1 MGEYKVT
8 EGARLEGSARLRIG
22 ARLRTIYAPVSAEP
36 LPAEHVELVL
46 SQLLRAPARVD
57 KDFSSLLRG
66 V

>member
-36 LPAEHVELVL
+36 RPAEHVELVL
-46 SQLLRAPARVD
+46 ALRRRERDDRRAQR
-57 KDFSSLLRG
+57 
-66 V
+66 

>member
-22 ARLRTIYAPVSAEP
+22 ARLRTIYAPVSGEP

-46 SQLLRAPARVD
+46 ALRRRERDDRRAQR
-57 KDFSSLLRG
+57 
-66 V
+66 